1 VARLAVF
8 ASGNGSNFEA
18 LAKGLENSGHH
29 IVGLFVD
36 RREAFAVQRA
46 SKLGIPV
53 RFVSYKGRDKDETE
67 REILAELRDLGADLI
82 ALAGFMRLL
91 GPLLVDSYP
100 NRIVNIHPSLL
111 PKYPGKHGIAESY
124 DSGDRELGITI
135 HYVDHGLDS
144 GPIILQQSF
153 SRDGSESIEEIEA
166 KIHSLEHRFYPST
179 VKSLLDAIEAGKG
192 ETK

>member
-18 LAKGLENSGHH
+18 LAKSLENTVHRAA
-29 IVGLFVD
+29 GLFVD
-36 RREAFAVQRA
+36 RSDAFAVERA
-46 SKLGIPV
+46 SRLGIPV
-53 RFVSYKGRDKDETE
+53 RFVSYRGRGRDETE
-67 REILAELRDLGADLI
+67 LEILAELREIGADII

-91 GPLLVDSYP
+91 GPVLVDSYP

-124 DSGDRELGITI
+124 ESGDRELGITI

-153 SRDGSESIEEIEA
+153 TRDGSESIEDIEA
-166 KIHSLEHRFYPST
+166 KIHSLEHRYYPSV
-179 VKSLLDAIEAGKG
+179 VKSLLDAIDAGKG

>member
-18 LAKGLENSGHH
+18 LAKGLENTGHR
-29 IVGLFVD
+29 VASLFVD

-46 SKLGIPV
+46 ARLGIPY
-53 RFVSYKGRDKDETE
+53 RFVSYKGRSKDETE
-67 REILAELRDLGADLI
+67 TEIIAELRELGIDLI

-91 GPLLVDSYP
+91 GPLLVDAYP

-111 PKYPGKHGIAESY
+111 PKYPGKHGIAESFA
-124 DSGDRELGITI
+124 SGDRELGITI
-135 HYVDHGLDS
+135 HYVDRGLDS

-153 SRDGSESIEEIEA
+153 SRVGSESIEDIEA
-166 KIHSLEHRFYPST
+166 KIHSLEHRWYPSI
-179 VKSLLDAIEAGKG
+179 VKSLLDAIDAGKG